1 MAKMREK
8 MVKDLNDLIASCDV
22 TIAATAK
29 REGDFK
35 SILVDT
41 GKEMQKVTLNLV
53 NLAIESGNYI
63 LL

>member
-1 MAKMREK
+1 MT
-8 MVKDLNDLIASCDV
+8 KDLDDLISSCDV

-41 GKEMQKVTLNLV
+41 NKEMQKVTLNLV
-53 NLAIESGNYI
+53 NLAIANGNVI